1 MSDTT
6 LFEYYDHS
14 IMSEVNR
21 EFTPELIKELKS
33 FMVERYVDNM
43 ETKDLV
49 EYVTDD
55 LDRYYEKMDDKQFL
69 DEASDYWEDHFSD
82 VVDEVE
88 EYAKCDFKKDIRD
101 VYLESLSEGKD
112 LDDYGSKVDALV
124 DSMGVTDKKES
135 TVHRRKDLDSL

>member
-1 MSDTT
+1 METT
-6 LFEYYDHS
+6 LYEYYDHS
-14 IMSEVNR
+14 AMSEVNR

-43 ETKDLV
+43 ETTDLV

-69 DEASDYWEDHFSD
+69 DEASNYWEDHFSD
-82 VVDEVE
+82 VIDEVE
-88 EYAKCDFKKDIRD
+88 DYANSDFKKDLRD

-112 LDDYGSKVDALV
+112 TDDYGSKVDALV
-124 DSMGVTDKKES
+124 DSMGVTVQEES
-135 TVHRRKDLDSL
+135 TTHRRRDLDSL